1 MPPSSEQDERDAQRE
16 AAPSRPAPTELRFA
30 LAVDWVSP
38 SIARERVREWL
49 TRLDWSPAHVDDLVI
64 VINEAVSNSIEHGFG
79 IHPDHPGPPNGP
91 HPDIEVFC
99 RVLSQAG
106 GRRVEFT
113 VRDQGA
119 WQPVDPGPTH
129 RGKGFNLMRA
139 CSDRL
144 DVRRDAGGTTVIA
157 VSRPVPVALRAL

>member
-1 MPPSSEQDERDAQRE
+1 MPPSSEQDERDVQRDV
-16 AAPSRPAPTELRFA
+16 ASPPPTELRFA

-38 SIARERVREWL
+38 SIARERVRAWL
-49 TRLDWSPAHVDDLVI
+49 TRLAWSPAHVDDLVI

-79 IHPDHPGPPNGP
+79 IHPEHRAEPIAA
-91 HPDIEVFC
+91 HPDIEVSC
-99 RVLSQAG
+99 RVLADAA

-119 WQPVDPGPTH
+119 WRPVDPGPTH

-144 DVRRDAGGTTVIA
+144 DVRRDGAGTTVTA
-157 VSRPVPVALRAL
+157 LSRPVPAPLR